1 MKPLLTLVILVSGI
15 LHSLAAP
22 DGLPATSNVGNAEYP
37 RIASDLRVT
46 FRLKAP
52 NAKQANSKAAQAS

>member
-1 MKPLLTLVILVSGI
+1 MKLNPMLKPAFLMMFC
-15 LHSLAAP
+15 AASVC
-22 DGLPATSNVGNAEYP
+22 GRAAVESAPAPSNVGSAEYP

-52 NAKQANSKAAQAS
+52 SAMQV